1 LGEIN
6 KTVGPLV
13 LKAENNLLKKH
24 LQRQASRLGLHFD
37 EFVESAQIAPL
48 VLVAELEQSGVLE
61 EISSWKEK
69 WPECFVALSVA
80 VPDKELWIAAETAG
94 ADLVANRGALPRLV
108 HDRLKHLQQGKMLV
122 KKKVLEKAKPVMN
135 HGEGLIGRLPDSTE
149 DPIAVFKWK
158 EKVCAV
164 RDICPHAGF
173 SLADGV
179 FDPEHGSITCP
190 EHGSRFQV
198 CSGERLRGPADYP
211 LKKYRAFENSGEIIV
226 EIEQDE

>member
-1 LGEIN
+1 M
-6 KTVGPLV
+6 GPLV
-13 LKAENNLLKKH
+13 LKSDNVLLKKH
-24 LQRQASRLGLHFD
+24 LQRQAARLGLRFD
-37 EFVESAQIAPL
+37 EFDNSIQTAPQL
-48 VLVAELEQSGVLE
+48 IVAELEQTGVLE
-61 EISSWKEK
+61 KISSWKGN
-69 WPECFVALSVA
+69 WPECYLVLSVT

-94 ADLVANRGALPRLV
+94 ADLVANRGALPRLIY
-108 HDRLKHLQQGKMLV
+108 DRLKHLQQGTMLV

-135 HGEGLIGRLPDSTE
+135 KGEGLIGRLPDSTE

-158 EKVCAV
+158 DQVCAV

-179 FDPEHGSITCP
+179 FDPENGSITCP

-211 LKKYRAFENSGEIIV
+211 LKKYRAFETAGEIIV
-226 EIEQDE
+226 EIEQDD

>member
-1 LGEIN
+1 
-6 KTVGPLV
+6 VGPLV
-13 LKAENNLLKKH
+13 LKAQNILLKKH
-24 LQRQASRLGLHFD
+24 LQRQASRLGLCFD
-37 EFVESAQIAPL
+37 EFMDSDQTAPL
-48 VLVAELEQSGVLE
+48 VLVTELEQPGVLV

-69 WPECFVALSVA
+69 WPECFVALSVTE
-80 VPDKELWIAAETAG
+80 PDKELWIAAETAG

-108 HDRLKHLQQGKMLV
+108 YERLKLLQQGSMLV

-135 HGEGLIGRLPDSTE
+135 KGEGLIGRLPDSTE

-158 EKVCAV
+158 DRVCAV

-173 SLADGV
+173 SLADGD
-179 FDPEHGSITCP
+179 FDPENGTITCP

-211 LKKYRAFENSGEIIV
+211 LKKYRAFENGGEISV
-226 EIEQDE
+226 EIDQ